1 MPIMTHPGG
10 SDSEPPP
17 PSCESYNVL
26 RRLLDQDNNIPYGP
40 HNPSSSTNPNSF
52 QDDTYSFGR
61 TPSLPDTDLPLRI
74 PPRRVQREVVPGLPR
89 SQTLK
94 RQFSERRDHLTPVET
109 SLEERR
115 AASAEIRSAFI
126 TSAQQSDIDGPS
138 YLPTFATS
146 YDEYNDMPLS
156 ASPISA
162 GFRDL
167 HSASFNDRLD
177 AQSFPTPSLDP
188 RSMTASEYDAMIV
201 DELEKVWILNLSMQ
215 FRDQSKREKFF
226 VTYRMRPHLW
236 HRVTISLDY
245 RNAPHNSLEAELA
258 DTKYQ
263 REKSAKIYEAIR
275 ESLHDIKFFPT
286 VTNLKLQTLEGRLNV
301 HVVEDGNEIINFP
314 SVDLVKHLG
323 CRRIKEDEIVF
334 DSHMSGFVYKVIVDG
349 QPLIKKEI
357 PSPDTIEE
365 FLYAINA
372 HN

>member
-1 MPIMTHPGG
+1 MALPDG

-26 RRLLDQDNNIPYGP
+26 RRLLDNNSNSNSYPI
-40 HNPSSSTNPNSF
+40 HHQSSPTNLNSHHNSF
-52 QDDTYSFGR
+52 EDDFYSLGGAS
-61 TPSLPDTDLPLRI
+61 SLPDTDLPLRI
-74 PPRRVQREVVPGLPR
+74 APRRTQRQVVPGLPR

-126 TSAQQSDIDGPS
+126 TPSAQQSDIDGPRS
-138 YLPTFATS
+138 HLPNFATA
-146 YDEYNDMPLS
+146 YDDDFNAMPLS
-156 ASPISA
+156 ASPVST
-162 GFRDL
+162 GFREL
-167 HSASFNDRLD
+167 YSSSFNDRLD
-177 AQSFPTPSLDP
+177 ANSFPTPSLDP

-201 DELEKVWILNLSMQ
+201 DELEKVWILNLSMH

-226 VTYRMRPHLW
+226 VTYRVRSHLW

-245 RNAPHNSLEAELA
+245 RNAPPNSLEAELA

-301 HVVEDGNEIINFP
+301 HVVEDGN
-314 SVDLVKHLG
+314 VG
-323 CRRIKEDEIVF
+323 QIVI
-334 DSHMSGFVYKVIVDG
+334 HCMRCA
-349 QPLIKKEI
+349 Q
-357 PSPDTIEE
+357 
-365 FLYAINA
+365 
-372 HN
+372 H